1 MLFFAINGD
10 KNLTNLCQKK
20 ITIITPNNNKNNT
33 INNIKY
39 NNINIYYYNLY
50 YIYIINSIITLNK
63 IRSLKLGFL
72 GRPAFSLILL
82 FGGIKLKKK

>member
-33 INNIKY
+33 IKNINI
-39 NNINIYYYNLY
+39 NNINVF
-50 YIYIINSIITLNK
+50 IIHLFNSHGIVFIIKWLVVSN
-63 IRSLKLGFL
+63 
-72 GRPAFSLILL
+72 
-82 FGGIKLKKK
+82 

>member
-33 INNIKY
+33 INT
-39 NNINIYYYNLY
+39 
-50 YIYIINSIITLNK
+50 INSIVFI
-63 IRSLKLGFL
+63 
-72 GRPAFSLILL
+72 
-82 FGGIKLKKK
+82 IKYLYY